1 MAIIAMP
8 IADLKRARETAQNV
22 STVAPTQAAA
32 PTQQQARPTSTPQ
45 KVAQQTKPAKA
56 TPPRAIRMRPAQQES
71 STNIRRVITM
81 MMSLMGAMIG
91 LYTVVYA
98 MQIVYSVTP
107 AQLVGTPVAFS
118 LG

>member
-1 MAIIAMP
+1 
-8 IADLKRARETAQNV
+8 
-22 STVAPTQAAA
+22 
-32 PTQQQARPTSTPQ
+32 
-45 KVAQQTKPAKA
+45 
-56 TPPRAIRMRPAQQES
+56 
-71 STNIRRVITM
+71 M